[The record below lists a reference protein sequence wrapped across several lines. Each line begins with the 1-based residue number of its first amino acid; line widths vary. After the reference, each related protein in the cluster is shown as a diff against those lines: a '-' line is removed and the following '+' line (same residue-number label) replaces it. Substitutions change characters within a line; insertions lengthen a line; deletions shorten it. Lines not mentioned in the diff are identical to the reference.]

1 MTQVEIE
8 KLILENGFK
17 LENKEGHITYEFGTG
32 DIYRISQLLFKKMD
46 YIPCC
51 ETVKDKEATT
61 IEVNLNTKESAYKRC
76 NEITKV
82 LKSPSRIFLY
92 DGENYIELKS

>member
-8 KLILENGFK
+8 QLILENGFK
-17 LENKEGHITYEFGTG
+17 LESKEGHITYEFGTG

-51 ETVKDKEATT
+51 KSDSEQLCECAMPDPINPWDSLDKDTCRK
-61 IEVNLNTKESAYKRC
+61 C
-76 NEITKV
+76 
-82 LKSPSRIFLY
+82 
-92 DGENYIELKS
+92 ENKIA